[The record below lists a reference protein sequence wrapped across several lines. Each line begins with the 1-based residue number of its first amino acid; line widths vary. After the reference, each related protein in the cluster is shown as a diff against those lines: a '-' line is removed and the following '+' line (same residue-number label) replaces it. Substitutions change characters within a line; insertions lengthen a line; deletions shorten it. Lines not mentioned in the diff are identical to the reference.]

1 MYYVLVYDCRNYS
14 AHLEERRMTVGEIS
28 QVNGRV
34 PITILRLR
42 ERIDL
47 DNFAELENLVKAAY
61 EAGTRNLVIDLEQ
74 SNTLTSIGLRAFVV
88 IHKIMAKDN
97 NTNRLRVTGVT
108 TMIHE
113 IMEVTGILEFIDIYD
128 TVDEA
133 VASF

>member
-1 MYYVLVYDCRNYS
+1 M
-14 AHLEERRMTVGEIS
+14 AVGEIS

-34 PITILRLR
+34 PVTILRLR

-47 DNFAELENLVKAAY
+47 DNFAELENLVKDAY
-61 EAGTRNLVIDLEQ
+61 EAGTRSLVIDLEQ
-74 SNTLTSIGLRAFVV
+74 SNTLTSIGLRALVV

-108 TMIHE
+108 TIIHE

>member
-1 MYYVLVYDCRNYS
+1 M
-14 AHLEERRMTVGEIS
+14 AVGEIS

-34 PITILRLR
+34 PVTILRLR

-47 DNFAELENLVKAAY
+47 DNFAELENLVKDAY
-61 EAGTRNLVIDLEQ
+61 QAGTRNLVIDLEQ
-74 SNTLTSIGLRAFVV
+74 SNTLTSIGLRALVV

-97 NTNRLRVTGVT
+97 NINRLRVTGVT
-108 TMIHE
+108 TIIHE
-113 IMEVTGILEFIDIYD
+113 IMDVTGVAEFIDIYD

>member
-1 MYYVLVYDCRNYS
+1 MAVV
-14 AHLEERRMTVGEIS
+14 ETS

-34 PITILRLR
+34 PVTIFRLR
-42 ERIDL
+42 ERIH
-47 DNFAELENLVKAAY
+47 LENFSKLENIAKDAY

-74 SNTLTSIGLRAFVV
+74 SNSLTSIGLRALVV
-88 IHKIMAKDN
+88 IHKIMAKDD
-97 NTNRLRVTGVT
+97 NTNRLRVAGAT

-113 IMEVTGILEFIDIYD
+113 IMEVTGLAGFIEVYD